1 MKIMCRDGTKR
12 EINYVDSQLKMAC
25 LFEEQG
31 NRRKAAFHFLL
42 AEDAEDAEEVFK
54 RREAK

>member
-1 MKIMCRDGTKR
+1 MKIRCRDGMER

-42 AEDAEDAEEVFK
+42 AEDAEDVFK
-54 RREAK
+54 QQEAE